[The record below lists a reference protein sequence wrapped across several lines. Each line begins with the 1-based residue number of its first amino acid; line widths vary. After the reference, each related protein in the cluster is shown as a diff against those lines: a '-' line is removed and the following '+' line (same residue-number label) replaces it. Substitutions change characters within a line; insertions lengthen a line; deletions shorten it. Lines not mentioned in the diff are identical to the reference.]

1 MTTIT
6 ANGLDIEY
14 ESFGRER
21 DPAMLLVMGLGAQ
34 LTVWPMP
41 FVEALV
47 ERGYR
52 VIRFDNRDV
61 GLSTKIERSGTPNLY
76 ALIAARMLRLPT
88 RVPYRLRDMAADAA
102 GLLEALGIQRAH
114 IVGASMGGMIAQHFA
129 AAYPERTLSLASI
142 MSATGNPAMPGA
154 APEAIRALT
163 RRPRGRDIEALVA
176 HGIEMT
182 KVISGPGYPMDETL
196 LAARV
201 RENVERM
208 SYAPGFR
215 RQLAAIIAD
224 GDRRPMLRRITA
236 PTVVIHGRA
245 DPLIRVECGRDT
257 AAAIPGARLVEFD
270 HMGHTLPAELIP
282 AIVDSIAGTANQRL
296 AA

>member
-1 MTTIT
+1 MSRIT
-6 ANGLDIEY
+6 ANGIDIEY
-14 ESFGRER
+14 ESFGREG
-21 DPAMLLVMGLGAQ
+21 DPAMLLIMGLGAQ
-34 LTVWPMP
+34 LTVWPMS

-61 GLSTKIERSGTPNLY
+61 GLSTKIEQRGVPNLY
-76 ALIAARMLRLPT
+76 ALIAARILRLPT
-88 RVPYRLRDMAADAA
+88 RVPYRLKDMAADAA
-102 GLLEALGIQRAH
+102 GLLDALGIRRAH

-129 AAYPERTLSLASI
+129 AAYPARTLSLASI
-142 MSATGNPAMPGA
+142 MSTTGNPNLPRASR
-154 APEAIRALT
+154 EAIRVLT
-163 RRPRGRDIEALVA
+163 RRPRGTDIEALVA

-182 KVISGPGYPMDETL
+182 KTISGPGYPMDEAL

-201 RENVERM
+201 RETIQRM
-208 SYAPGFR
+208 SYAPGFK

-224 GDRRPMLRRITA
+224 GDRRAMLRTIKA
-236 PTVVIHGRA
+236 PTAVIHGTT

-257 AAAIPGARLVEFD
+257 AASIPGARLFEFEN
-270 HMGHTLPAELIP
+270 MGHTLPAELIP
-282 AIVDSIAGTANQRL
+282 AIVAAIAGAAEQRL